1 LIGLS
6 TYSNVSNVQAAPVE
20 IWEPPKG
27 ENMTEKQKNVIRQRR
42 QDECFVVINRGTLW
56 YNCLTIEQK
65 AELNGWYHKWLNAT
79 ETGVIPPKPSWLNDK
94 IEKEEIL
101 L

>member
-1 LIGLS
+1 
-6 TYSNVSNVQAAPVE
+6 
-20 IWEPPKG
+20 
-27 ENMTEKQKNVIRQRR
+27 MTENQKQIIRQRR
-42 QDECFVVINRGTLW
+42 IKECFPIVNRGQLW

-65 AELNGWYHKWLNAT
+65 AELNGWYHSWLNAT
-79 ETGVIPPKPSWLNDK
+79 ETGIIPSVPKWLHDK

>member
-1 LIGLS
+1 
-6 TYSNVSNVQAAPVE
+6 
-20 IWEPPKG
+20 
-27 ENMTEKQKNVIRQRR
+27 MTEQQIQVIRQRR
-42 QDECFVVINRGTLW
+42 SKECFTIINRGILW

-65 AELNGWYHKWLNAT
+65 SELNGWYHSWLNAT
-79 ETGVIPPKPSWLNDK
+79 ETGVIPPKPKWLSEK